1 MPDNIPDH
9 IGLEW
14 TATDRLTAWSI
25 SRNMGGGFFSFHIL
39 GIHGAAR
46 NATVIYVD
54 LTPRGQPDV
63 GGKIA
68 HSMG

>member
-1 MPDNIPDH
+1 
-9 IGLEW
+9 
-14 TATDRLTAWSI
+14 
-25 SRNMGGGFFSFHIL
+25 MGGLFSFHIL

-63 GGKIA
+63 GGKLRILWA
-68 HSMG
+68 DIISYRTYVSMIIVATSHIRIFLIL